1 MSVRDNQM
9 INQNTDEEMEKL
21 AALLGGTADD
31 GGTPDAGTLMAKLNA
46 LLEAFEA
53 GVTANVVKSTQR
65 GVISMGKSSAATAT
79 INAVNTDKAVV
90 LYGGSK
96 LNSSS
101 GNDFASYVCLQL
113 TNSTTVT
120 ASRVSYGS
128 YAETI
133 HNASVP
139 YQVIEFY

>member
-9 INQNTDEEMEKL
+9 INQNTDEEMAKL

-53 GVTANVVKSTQR
+53 GVTANVVKSIQQGSVTI
-65 GVISMGKSSAATAT
+65 GAEAKSANAT
-79 INAVNTDKAVV
+79 ISAVNTAKAVV
-90 LYGGSK
+90 LNNGAHA
-96 LNSSS
+96 NNTV
-101 GNDFASYVCLQL
+101 GNRNYSEIGLKL

-120 ASRVSYGS
+120 AYKTNTDSNQGGYTAYFTVLEHY
-128 YAETI
+128 
-133 HNASVP
+133 
-139 YQVIEFY
+139 